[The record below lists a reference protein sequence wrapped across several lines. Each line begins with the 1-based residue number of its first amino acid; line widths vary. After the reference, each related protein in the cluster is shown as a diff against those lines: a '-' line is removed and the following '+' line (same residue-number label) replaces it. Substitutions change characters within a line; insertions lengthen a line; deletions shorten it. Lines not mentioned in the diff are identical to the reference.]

1 MPIGPLEQ
9 KKDAVIRLTPTQ
21 CARLTDIAEKLHCVS
36 GSGPTSGQ
44 PSWRV
49 MVAGIADGV
58 LLVRNPADKAVR
70 REKKRKKR
78 EKITIPGAPAWWR
91 PWYGNA
97 MGLDY
102 AVKASGLAADA
113 LGLRIERNDFLTHPD
128 VVIGQPDW
136 PAPFVAARPH
146 WWWFPEDDGG
156 MAVRVAVEAS
166 GLSLDQMLAGGMR
179 HESSRIFPGDGWK
192 GWGEGTV
199 GGRGNDSG
207 HPTAVSDSD

>member
-1 MPIGPLEQ
+1 MRKPEKIM
-9 KKDAVIRLTPTQ
+9 LTT
-21 CARLTDIAEKLHCVS
+21 AEKEALNKIAEKAGCFAR
-36 GSGPTSGQ
+36 SGPTAGK
-44 PSWRV
+44 PSFC
-49 MVAGIADGV
+49 V
-58 LLVRNPADKAVR
+58 LLQTMAEGRFILYDKL
-70 REKKRKKR
+70 KPRKKK
-78 EKITIPGAPAWWR
+78 EWKSKGKAKIPGAPAWWR

-179 HESSRIFPGDGWK
+179 HESSRVFPGDGWK